1 MDHQDLE
8 NYENSLASKSI
19 ELSDKE
25 MDMYAEMAHNGDP
38 VAKEILNRAFYKFM
52 MYQANTFVSSTVNAA
67 DLISCGVLG
76 LNRAIERHNS
86 KENGS
91 GFRKYAC
98 SFIMSYISRG
108 FYNGNNTIK
117 VSSGGRLKAKR
128 SIDEGG
134 VDSDFLTSRY
144 ALFQNQAKTSVDGLG
159 RYDVKGD
166 PNEHGDYY
174 CKELVDPSSETDTGA
189 EEAIKRALAKLPDDE
204 YRYIVKASFGI
215 LGEEYKT
222 RKELIAEGKRFSR
235 IQKARML
242 FVSKIRE
249 DPKYKHLKTT
259 GSLRAFS
266 GVRGYNRPG
275 Q

>member
-8 NYENSLASKSI
+8 DYENSLAAKSI

-52 MYQANTFVSSTVNAA
+52 MFQANTFVSNTVNAA
-67 DLISCGVLG
+67 DLISYGVLG

-86 KENGS
+86 NEHGS
-91 GFRKYAC
+91 GFRKYAF

-108 FYNGNNTIK
+108 FYTGNNTIK
-117 VSSGGRLKAKR
+117 VSSIGRTNAKR

-134 VDSDFLTSRY
+134 IENNYLNNRY

-166 PNEHGDYY
+166 PNENGDYC
-174 CKELVDPSSETDTGA
+174 CKELVDPESEKDTGA
-189 EEAIKRALAKLPDDE
+189 EEAIKRALKKLPDDE

-222 RKELIAEGKRFSR
+222 RKELIAEGKRLSH

-242 FVSKIRE
+242 FVRKMRE
-249 DPKYKHLKTT
+249 DPKYKHLKIS

-266 GVRGYNRPG
+266 GVRGSNRPG